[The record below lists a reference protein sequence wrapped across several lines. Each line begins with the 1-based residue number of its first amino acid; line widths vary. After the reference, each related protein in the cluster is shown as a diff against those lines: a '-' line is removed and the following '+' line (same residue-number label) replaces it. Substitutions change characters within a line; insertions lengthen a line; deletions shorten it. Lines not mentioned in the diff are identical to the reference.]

1 MLNLAVRFDTTSIE
15 HSTLTHMK
23 TSQLPENVAL
33 IEQAKQV
40 MNHIPDT
47 QFMATYDNFITFKQE
62 GEVYALALWDIPSFV
77 EAWSISLML

>member
-1 MLNLAVRFDTTSIE
+1 PPQ
-15 HSTLTHMK
+15 THTIMT

-33 IEQAKQV
+33 IEQVKQV
-40 MNHIPDT
+40 MHHIPDT
-47 QFMATYDNFITFKQE
+47 QFMSIYDNFITFKQE

>member
-1 MLNLAVRFDTTSIE
+1 
-15 HSTLTHMK
+15 MK

-40 MNHIPDT
+40 MHHIPDT

-62 GEVYALALWDIPSFV
+62 GEVYSLALWDIPSFV